1 MKKMKNS
8 IAILSFLMLT
18 SVVCGQTYKELE
30 TKANGFYD
38 AKDYTKS
45 VEFYKKAFDETFSND
60 HKKATPFYNGAC
72 SAALAGNNKLA
83 FEWLNTAIDKGW
95 TNISHTKT
103 DTDLTS
109 LHDSKEWQEALD
121 KLQKKLDALEVN
133 YNKPLKAELLAILEE
148 DQKYRQQLGGLE
160 KKYGWDSKEMKDFW
174 VIINKADS
182 LNLIKIKA
190 VLDKNGWV
198 GADKVGN
205 EASNAIFLVIQH
217 SDLPTQQKYLPMMRE
232 AVKNK
237 KASGSSLALLEDRV
251 ALGEGRKQIYG
262 SQLKG
267 DGNGGYYLSP
277 LEDPDNVDKRREEVG
292 LPPIAEY
299 IQHWNL
305 VWNVE
310 EFKKESAIR
319 EAKMKKN

>member
-1 MKKMKNS
+1 MKN
-8 IAILSFLMLT
+8 ILFILFLLMNST
-18 SVVCGQTYKELE
+18 IYGQTYSSLVTTADSFYK
-30 TKANGFYD
+30 TKNYSQ
-38 AKDYTKS
+38 S
-45 VEFYKKAFDETFSND
+45 VDFYKKAFSESFKTEQ
-60 HKKATPFYNGAC
+60 KKATPFYNAAC

-83 FEWLNTAIDKGW
+83 FEWLNISIDKGW
-95 TNISHTKT
+95 TNISHMKT
-103 DTDLTS
+103 DSDLTT
-109 LHDSKEWQEALD
+109 LHDAKEWKEALD
-121 KLQKKLDALEVN
+121 KLQKKLDVLEAN
-133 YNKPLKAELLAILEE
+133 YDKPLKAELLAILEE
-148 DQKYRQQLGGLE
+148 DQKYRQQLQGVE
-160 KKYGWDSKEMKDFW
+160 KKYGWNSKEMKDFW
-174 VIINKADS
+174 VIINNADS

-190 VLDKNGWV
+190 ILDKNGWV

-237 KASGSSLALLEDRV
+237 KANGSSLALLEDRV

-262 SQLKG
+262 SQLRG

-299 IQHWNL
+299 IRNWNL

-310 EFKKESAIR
+310 EFKKESAAR
-319 EAKMKKN
+319 EAKEKKN